1 MIPVKTP
8 KEIETMRVACR
19 ISAAALAA
27 GGALVKPGIST
38 WEIDKAIEETIRSMG
53 GVPNFKG
60 YGGFPASACISVGD
74 TVIHGIPSKEEV
86 LKEGDIV
93 SIDTGAR
100 FEGFN
105 GDNAASFRCGEVS
118 DVADRLMRA
127 TEESLHE
134 AIKAVRSGNR
144 VGDIGYAVQKYVEAR
159 GFSVVRAFVG
169 HGLGRKLHEPPEIPN
184 FGKAGHG
191 VRLVPGM
198 TLAIEPMINE
208 KGFEVHI
215 LEDEWT
221 VKTRDGGLSA
231 HYEHTVLVT
240 KGEPEILTVA

>member
-1 MIPVKTP
+1 MIPVKTA
-8 KEIETMRVACR
+8 KEIETIRKACQ

-38 WEIDKAIEETIRSMG
+38 WEIDEAIEETIRSMG

-60 YGGFPASACISVGD
+60 YGGFPAAACISVGD
-74 TVIHGIPSKEEV
+74 TVIHGIPSKQEI
-86 LKEGDIV
+86 LQEGDVV
-93 SIDTGAR
+93 SIDTGAI
-100 FEGFN
+100 FEGFH
-105 GDNAASFRCGEVS
+105 GDNASSFRCGEVS
-118 DVADRLMRA
+118 AEASRLMRV
-127 TEESLHE
+127 TEESLYE
-134 AIKAVRSGNR
+134 AIEVARAGNR
-144 VGDIGYAVQKYVEAR
+144 VGDIGFAVQKHVEAE

-169 HGLGRKLHEPPEIPN
+169 HGVGRKLHEPPEIPN

-215 LEDEWT
+215 LADGWT
-221 VKTRDGGLSA
+221 VKTKDGGLSA
-231 HYEHTVLVT
+231 HYEHTVLIT
-240 KGEPEILTVA
+240 KGEPEILTRI